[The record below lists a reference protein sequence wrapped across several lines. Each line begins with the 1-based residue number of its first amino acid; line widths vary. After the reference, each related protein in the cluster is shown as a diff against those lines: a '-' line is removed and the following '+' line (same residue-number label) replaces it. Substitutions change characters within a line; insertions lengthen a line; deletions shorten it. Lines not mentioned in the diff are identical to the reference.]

1 MKLINTKTGLLLL
14 AAAGMLTACDLDSMS
29 MSEADSSNFPQ
40 NEADANQ
47 VLAAIYQN
55 NNSVNA
61 YPQETF
67 LYAAILASD
76 DALGGGGANDKLM
89 QSFDFITNYGT
100 DATMNFYLDRYKGVS
115 RANALINSIDDL
127 SMSDEVKAQ
136 VKGEALFLRAFYYYE
151 LASMYG
157 TGIPLVTKDDGSM
170 EYTNAE
176 GFWGQIL
183 QDLYVAST
191 TMPAVRKTDGHVD
204 KYCAEAMLTRAWLF
218 YTGFYCNG
226 ESLDALTSTN
236 YSPLASVKLPDGTT
250 LTKDM
255 VKTCID
261 DCYKNSGYSLVEEFY
276 NLWAYSNSA
285 TKWDSGDLL
294 KVNDASGSSSDVIT
308 FNWAEDNNAVNPENM
323 FATKFNKL
331 ASWNTTIGYGNGY
344 ALHFGVRGGQDYDKT
359 YPWGQGWGAGPV
371 NPSVVTDW
379 SNAESKDHRLKQS
392 IIAVSNMPGYAYGGA
407 SWADFIQETDYYQM
421 KLGAISAKKE
431 DGSYAPVFEQVMY
444 GADGWINDNLMQTG
458 NIHDLVHIRF
468 ADVCLMWSE
477 MNENA
482 EGMNRLRKRAGL
494 PDVSYSLPALQN
506 ERRWELFYEG
516 QRWNDIRR
524 WHIAAAAL
532 EKQNGVKIYNAG
544 TESTNTAH
552 NGGYAA
558 RYNATAGF
566 FKIPE
571 TQILLNEGK
580 VAQNPGYSGADGE
593 YAGY

>member
-1 MKLINTKTGLLLL
+1 MKIINIKTGLLLL
-14 AAAGMLTACDLDSMS
+14 AGGMLTACDLDSMS
-29 MSEADSSNFPQ
+29 MSEADTSNFPQ
-40 NEADANQ
+40 TEGDANQ

-55 NNSVNA
+55 NNSINA
-61 YPQETF
+61 YPQESF

-100 DATMNFYLDRYKGVS
+100 DATKDFYLDRYTGVS
-115 RANALINSIDDL
+115 RANALINAIDELAMDDSI
-127 SMSDEVKAQ
+127 KKQ

-157 TGIPLVTKDDGSM
+157 TGIPLVTKTDGTVD
-170 EYTNAE
+170 YTNAA

-183 QDLYVAST
+183 QDLYEAST
-191 TMPAVRKTDGHVD
+191 TMPAVKKTDGHVD

-218 YTGFYCNG
+218 YTGFYGNG
-226 ESLDALTSTN
+226 EDLSQLVSTTYNPLTSV
-236 YSPLASVKLPDGTT
+236 SLPDGTT

-255 VKTCID
+255 VKELIN
-261 DCYKNSGYSLVEEFY
+261 DCYTNSGYSLVDEFY
-276 NLWAYSNSA
+276 NLWAYSNSS
-285 TKWDSGDLL
+285 TKWDSGNLL
-294 KVNDASGSSSDVIT
+294 KVDDSDVIT
-308 FNWAEDNNAVNPENM
+308 FKWAENNNAVNPESM

-331 ASWNTTIGYGNGY
+331 ASWSTTIGYGNGY

-379 SNAESKDHRLKQS
+379 ANADSRDRRLKES
-392 IIAVSNMPGYAYGGA
+392 IINVANMPGYTYGGA

-421 KLGAISAKKE
+421 KLGAISAQKE

-477 MNENA
+477 INENA
-482 EGMNRLRKRAGL
+482 EGMNKVRKRAGL
-494 PDVSYSLPALQN
+494 SDVSYSLAALQN
-506 ERRWELFYEG
+506 ERRWELFFEG

-524 WHIAAAAL
+524 WHIAADAL
-532 EKQNGVKIYNAG
+532 SKQEGVKVYTAG
-544 TESTNTAH
+544 VEGTNTAH

-593 YAGY
+593 YTGY

>member
-1 MKLINTKTGLLLL
+1 MKIINKQTGLLLL
-14 AAAGMLTACDLDSMS
+14 AAGMLTACDLDSMS
-29 MSEADSSNFPQ
+29 LSEADTSNFPQ
-40 NEADANQ
+40 TEQDANQ

-55 NNSVNA
+55 NNAVNA
-61 YPQETF
+61 NPQETF

-76 DALGGGGANDKLM
+76 DALGGGGSNDKLM
-89 QSFDFITNYGT
+89 QSFDFITNYGN
-100 DATMNFYLDRYKGVS
+100 DATVNFYKQRYEGIG
-115 RANALINSIDDL
+115 RANTLLDGIDDL
-127 SMSDEVKAQ
+127 PMEADVMAQ
-136 VKGEALFLRAFYYYE
+136 TKGEALFLRAFYYYE

-157 TGIPLVTKDDGSM
+157 TGIPLVTTADGKVD
-170 EYTNAE
+170 YTNAE

-183 QDLYVAST
+183 QDLYIAAT
-191 TMPAVRKTDGHVD
+191 TMPATKKQDGHVD

-226 ESLDALTSTN
+226 ETIADLTSTSYN
-236 YSPLASVKLPDGTT
+236 PLTSVNLPNGTT

-255 VKTCID
+255 VKELIN
-261 DCYKNSGYSLVEEFY
+261 DCYNNSGYSLVDKFY
-276 NLWAYSNSA
+276 NLWAYSNNV
-285 TKWDSGDLL
+285 TNWDSGTLL
-294 KVNDASGSSSDVIT
+294 VNTDADGNAEEEIV
-308 FNWAEDNNAVNPENM
+308 FNWAENDNKVNPESM

-331 ASWNTTIGYGNGY
+331 ASWSTTIGYGNGY
-344 ALHFGVRGGQDYDKT
+344 ALHFGVRGGQDYANT

-371 NPSVVTDW
+371 NPSVVVDW
-379 SNAESKDHRLKQS
+379 GAANSKDTRLKQS
-392 IIAVSNMPGYAYGGA
+392 IINVNSMPAYEKGGA
-407 SWADFIQETDYYQM
+407 SWSDFVQETDYYGM
-421 KLGAISAKKE
+421 KLGAISAYK
-431 DGSYAPVFEQVMY
+431 DGSYAEVFEKIMY

-477 MNENA
+477 MFEDA
-482 EGMNRLRKRAGL
+482 AGMNDVRKRAGL
-494 PDVSYSLPALQN
+494 DDASYSLENLQN

-532 EKQNGVKIYNAG
+532 AKQEGVTIYTAG
-544 TESTNTAH
+544 VEGKNTPH

-580 VAQNPGYSGADGE
+580 VKQNAGYEGADGE
-593 YAGY
+593 YTGF